1 VQSKGKCGK
10 LEQDVKDMGE
20 RASVGTG
27 PVQRGGGL
35 GYEGVEKGVVV
46 CSSEGYAPP
55 ANWRGTAL
63 SGAEADGQG
72 ARQAAKRAGP
82 RERVELAGGT
92 GG

>member
-1 VQSKGKCGK
+1 
-10 LEQDVKDMGE
+10 MGE

-46 CSSEGYAPP
+46 CSGEGYAPP